1 MQPHY
6 QADLI
11 EKPLQQRWETEQTYH
26 AQPDPSREKFYC
38 LAMFPYPSGKL
49 HMGHVRNYTI
59 SDAIARYQRML
70 GKNVLHPMGW
80 DAFGLP
86 AENAAIDRNIAPA
99 KWTKENIEYMR
110 NQLKSLGF
118 SFDWSREIATCEP
131 DYYRW
136 QQWLFTRL
144 YDKGIIY
151 RKNGVVNWDPVDKT
165 VLANEQ
171 VIDGKGWRT
180 GATVERREIPMYYF
194 NITAY
199 AEELLND
206 IETLHKWPEQV
217 RTMQRN
223 WIGKSRGMEVIFP
236 YEDDDGALTTY
247 TTRPDTLMGI
257 TYCAIAAEH
266 PLAQQAAK
274 HNPDITAFI
283 AECQAAGGISEAERA
298 KREKKGIFSGAYV
311 RHPLTEEALPVW
323 IANYVVMDYGEG
335 AVMGVPAHDAR
346 DFAFAKQYD
355 IPIKAVIAHKVHTT
369 AYDESAW
376 QEHYADKQNTYCI
389 NSGFLDGLD
398 FEQAY
403 QAVAEKLMQAGRG
416 QARTRYRLR
425 DWGISRQRYW
435 GCPIPVVHH
444 EDKDIV
450 LDAAEL
456 PVLLP
461 EDCIP
466 TGSGNP
472 LNQREDFYHTDKGR
486 RETDTMDTFVDS
498 SWYFA
503 RYCSV
508 GSQTAMLDEQAN
520 YWLPVDCYV
529 GGIEHAILHLLY
541 ARFFTKLLRDEG
553 LLHINEPFSELLTQ
567 GMVLAGTWYRER
579 EDGKKEWF
587 NPEEVN
593 IETDEKGRII
603 GATLLSDGKAVNYGG
618 LEKMSKSKNNGIDPE
633 ILVER
638 YGADTARLYTLF
650 TAPPESTLEWSD
662 SGVEGAHK
670 FLRRLWQFA
679 YDNRS
684 SLTHEAVCAKELDKK
699 HQQIRR
705 LIHSELKSATFDYE
719 RHQFNT
725 VVSSSMKILNALN
738 EIEANQARLMSEGL
752 RILLLILAP
761 IVPHI
766 TQTLW
771 QALGYGEEISF
782 VAFPIVD
789 ESALALDEITLVV
802 QVNGKRRGEITIA
815 AQSTEESIIEQAK
828 ATPSVAAHLGD
839 MPIKRAIVV
848 AGKLVN
854 LVI

>member
-99 KWTKENIEYMR
+99 KWTKENIDYMR

-274 HNPDITAFI
+274 HNPDIAAFI

-298 KREKKGIFSGAYV
+298 KREKKGIFSGVYV

-579 EDGKKEWF
+579 ADGKKEWF

>member
-99 KWTKENIEYMR
+99 KWTKENIDYMR

-274 HNPDITAFI
+274 HNPDIAAFI

-466 TGSGNP
+466 IGSGNP

-579 EDGKKEWF
+579 ADGKKEWF